1 MTRDATFELHA
12 DRWYIKQ
19 RGLVVGEYR
28 PPDGKPAKDLQT
40 MRSFVD
46 IPVAQLPEK
55 EEDNEA

>member
-19 RGLVVGEYR
+19 GGLVVGEYR

-46 IPVAQLPEK
+46 IPVAQLPVK
-55 EEDNEA
+55 GDDDEA